1 MARRLRLHRASR
13 MLPALKWRWPHNVSK
28 EAKMANSINTNAGAL
43 IALQH
48 LNSTNRQLETT
59 QNRVNT
65 GMKVATAKDNGA
77 IFAIATS
84 QRAEMGAQDAVR
96 QSIQRGQ
103 SIVDVALSAGETVI
117 EALQELKSLAVAI
130 QDAPKTY
137 AADGTTVTGL
147 GDNAKKLVA
156 DFEAMVK
163 EIHVALAG
171 ATFDGVNVFKAT
183 DAAGIKVTINTAAAN
198 NTFEIKGAS
207 AAATAADLAFGST
220 AGTAGAAGTFN
231 QATGAWAPKATP
243 TAGATP
249 SALTDYGVDKVEA
262 AITSFSSTMADLGT
276 KSKSLGRQM
285 TFVDKFQDS
294 LETGIGNLVD
304 ADLAKESAK
313 LTALQT
319 KQQLGVQALGIANQ
333 SSSILLNLFRG

>member
-1 MARRLRLHRASR
+1 
-13 MLPALKWRWPHNVSK
+13 
-28 EAKMANSINTNAGAL
+28 MANSINTNRGAL

-48 LNSTNRQLETT
+48 LNSPNRSLETT

-137 AADGTTVTGL
+137 DNAGTVTGL
-147 GDNAKKLVA
+147 GDNGKKLVA

-183 DAAGIKVTINTAAAN
+183 DASGIKVTINTAAAN
-198 NTFEIKGAS
+198 NKFEIKAAS
-207 AAATAADLAFGST
+207 AGAVAANLAFGS
-220 AGTAGAAGTFN
+220 AAGTGAGEYDA
-231 QATGAWAPKATP
+231 ATGVWQAKAGAT
-243 TAGATP
+243 TGATP

-262 AITSFSSTMADLGT
+262 AITSFTATMADLGT

-333 SSSILLNLFRG
+333 SSSILLSLFRG

>member
-1 MARRLRLHRASR
+1 
-13 MLPALKWRWPHNVSK
+13 
-28 EAKMANSINTNAGAL
+28 MANSINTNRGAL
-43 IALQH
+43 IALQN
-48 LNSTNRQLETT
+48 LNATNRSLETT

-103 SIVDVALSAGETVI
+103 SIVDVALAAGETVI
-117 EALQELKSLAVAI
+117 EALTELKSLAVAI

-147 GDNAKKLVA
+147 GENAKKLVA

-171 ATFDGVNVFKAT
+171 ATFDGVNVFKAA

-198 NTFEIKGAS
+198 NTFEIK
-207 AAATAADLAFGST
+207 AANGTAVAANLAFGT
-220 AGTAGAAGTFN
+220 PPGTGAGQFDA
-231 QATGAWAPKATP
+231 ATGVWNPKAGNT
-243 TAGATP
+243 TGATP
-249 SALTDYGVDKVEA
+249 SALTDYSVANVEA
-262 AITSFSSTMADLGT
+262 AITSFTSTMADLGT

-333 SSSILLNLFRG
+333 ASSILLNLFRG

>member
-1 MARRLRLHRASR
+1 
-13 MLPALKWRWPHNVSK
+13 
-28 EAKMANSINTNAGAL
+28 MANSINTNRGAL
-43 IALQH
+43 IALQN
-48 LNSTNRQLETT
+48 LNATNRSLETT

-103 SIVDVALSAGETVI
+103 SIVDVALAAGETVI
-117 EALQELKSLAVAI
+117 EALTELKSLAVAI

-147 GDNAKKLVA
+147 GENAKKLVA

-171 ATFDGVNVFKAT
+171 ATFDGVNVFKAA

-198 NTFEIKGAS
+198 NTFEIK
-207 AAATAADLAFGST
+207 AANGTAVAANLAFGT
-220 AGTAGAAGTFN
+220 PAGTGAGEFDA
-231 QATGAWAPKATP
+231 ATGVWNPRPGNT
-243 TAGATP
+243 TGADP
-249 SALTDYGVDKVEA
+249 SALTDYSVANVEA
-262 AITSFSSTMADLGT
+262 AITSFTSTMADLGT

-333 SSSILLNLFRG
+333 ASSILLNLFRG